1 MKRIKEAFGQK
12 QLPLLSPGSARRA
25 DAVKILADEPAAEK
39 AIPFSPRSKNLSAA
53 DRFYLSPK
61 TCKDLLE
68 RSAIKDERIVGILKK
83 ALEKRP
89 PM

>member
-12 QLPLLSPGSARRA
+12 QLPLLSPG
-25 DAVKILADEPAAEK
+25 AVRQAEAVRVLTDELAENK
-39 AIPFSPRSKNLSAA
+39 AVPFSQRSKNLSAA

-68 RSAIKDERIVGILKK
+68 RAAIRDEKLAGILKK

-89 PM
+89 SK